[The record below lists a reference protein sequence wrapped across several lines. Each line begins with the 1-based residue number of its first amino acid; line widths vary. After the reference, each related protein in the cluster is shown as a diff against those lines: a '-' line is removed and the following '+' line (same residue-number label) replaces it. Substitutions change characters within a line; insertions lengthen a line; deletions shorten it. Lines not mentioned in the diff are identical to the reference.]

1 MNYQKLKERQVFVK
15 ATPYSKHTNSLKP
28 RRTLPNNYNDL
39 KLDPI
44 DKEYESFFDYED
56 GILEQKT
63 AAQLYAESLK
73 SEEESV
79 KSEWFNEEIKNNT
92 LDEPANISTLD
103 EVLELSDK
111 IDKTEFVAKFTQC
124 TFIKDNGD
132 QCKRQ
137 GPKKTGLCAKHSGVK

>member
-15 ATPYSKHTNSLKP
+15 ATPYSRHTNSLKP

-56 GILEQKT
+56 GMLEQKT

-73 SEEESV
+73 TEDEPIA
-79 KSEWFNEEIKNNT
+79 SEWFNEDLKNNT
-92 LDEPANISTLD
+92 EDEITNISTLN
-103 EVLELSDK
+103 EVLESPDK
-111 IDKTEFVAKFTQC
+111 IDKSEFTAKFTQC
-124 TFIKDNGD
+124 TFIKDNGE